1 MDFLKTRKNLDL
13 SINYDNNISSNNSL
27 KYSLIDDHNIQNKYI
42 YTEIDPKTAKNI
54 NNNGILIYK
63 SIFRRKDGKFKNT
76 ILNEKD
82 KINNNNSIN
91 DTHYYKVNDN
101 NYLAIIKKS
110 YVILRNKKQQQFTIN
125 KNNPKED
132 YSFVNFQKQ
141 RTVNNIKF
149 FNSNIKNINNK
160 KNINNSTNYQE
171 FSLNKKRNVKY
182 NVNTLEQAHTEN
194 GMKMEFNDINLKR
207 IVDNNKKINLNNNII
222 GRNDFVQ
229 NIKEINDLNYLDDI
243 DKKNGR
249 YYSTTDNIKRLMK
262 NDYNNNPNDKYETKN
277 DIFKQIS
284 TISKSRN
291 NNDIQS
297 NNYKKYNT
305 KNNGHINNDALN
317 RRYSNLDEKYTTKL
331 INTQKPNEN
340 KISNNNRHKDKI
352 LLNYDSFHNIP
363 NNNVLLDNT
372 FFSTIS
378 LKEEQIK
385 SVPKNLSFEYNEL
398 TKKKIPSQKTSIST
412 NRTNNFINRVG
423 NNSIKENIPKIT
435 ENKNKLNVKDQ
446 IQELNKII
454 NEKNNKL
461 NNCTKVINNFKGR
474 IEILMKNNN
483 ELKEINKKNE
493 ILLNKFKKEIIIL
506 RQKRNDFSQK
516 KYFSENNL
524 NINYNFINRK
534 ITGEEKIK
542 DLEEQIEKFKKEN
555 NDLKLLLMKYKN
567 NNEDTNPKEK
577 LLNKYNTSSFIHDNT
592 KKKSYSVTKTKKNLF
607 FFSSKIF
614 KEDQI

>member
-42 YTEIDPKTAKNI
+42 YTEIDPKTTKSI
-54 NNNGILIYK
+54 NNNGILMYK

-76 ILNEKD
+76 IINEKD

-194 GMKMEFNDINLKR
+194 GMKMEFNDINFKR

-277 DIFKQIS
+277 NIFKQIS

-305 KNNGHINNDALN
+305 KNNGHNNNDALN

-592 KKKSYSVTKTKKNLF
+592 KKKSYCVTKTKKNLS

>member
-42 YTEIDPKTAKNI
+42 YTEIDPKTTKSI
-54 NNNGILIYK
+54 NNNGILMYK

-76 ILNEKD
+76 IINEKD

-277 DIFKQIS
+277 NIFKQIS

-297 NNYKKYNT
+297 NNYKKYNI

-363 NNNVLLDNT
+363 NNNVLLENT

-592 KKKSYSVTKTKKNLF
+592 KKKSYCVTKTKKNLS

>member
-42 YTEIDPKTAKNI
+42 YTEIDPKTTKSI
-54 NNNGILIYK
+54 NNNGILMYK

-76 ILNEKD
+76 IINEKD

-141 RTVNNIKF
+141 RIVNNIKF

-194 GMKMEFNDINLKR
+194 GMKMEFNDINFKR

-297 NNYKKYNT
+297 NNYKKYNI

-534 ITGEEKIK
+534 ITCEEKIK

-592 KKKSYSVTKTKKNLF
+592 KKKSYCVTKTKKNLS

>member
-42 YTEIDPKTAKNI
+42 YTEIDPKTTKSI
-54 NNNGILIYK
+54 NNNGILMYK

-76 ILNEKD
+76 IINEKD

-141 RTVNNIKF
+141 RIVNNIKF

-194 GMKMEFNDINLKR
+194 GMKMEFNDINFKR

-277 DIFKQIS
+277 NIFKQIS

-297 NNYKKYNT
+297 NNYKKYNI

-534 ITGEEKIK
+534 ITCEEKIK

-592 KKKSYSVTKTKKNLF
+592 KKKSYCVTKTKKNLS